1 MLFPCRALKALAF
14 TADACYFLV
23 APESALLSL
32 QMDRGSVNVEKSFGN
47 GASAEGGEEDS
58 DADTDSSS
66 HEDSEPSVVHDLGN
80 ENATASVGKEGSEGG
95 KTDKSRQCELTDS
108 TSEWESE
115 DEMEDSDTKAGTG
128 KGGNLVAPGEVDSG
142 TAHEDKDTEGFD
154 EAVGSSQ
161 ADALKLGS
169 KLTNC
174 LIIEEGKETSRTSL
188 VKC

>member
-32 QMDRGSVNVEKSFGN
+32 QMERGSVNVEKSFGN

-58 DADTDSSS
+58 DADTDSS
-66 HEDSEPSVVHDLGN
+66 SEPSVVHDLGN

-174 LIIEEGKETSRTSL
+174 ASS
-188 VKC
+188 